1 MEALLNQL
9 AVCIER
15 GKIDKNFPFPPDLQG
30 QDGAAELSKQ
40 LLDAGVPAN
49 EVLKKALMVGM
60 HNIGDKFGCGQAFI
74 PDLLL
79 AARAMNAAMA
89 HLKPY
94 FETGQA
100 QHRGTFVLGTV
111 AGDLHDIGKNI
122 VGMVLEGNGWKVV
135 DLGADVPAEKFITAA
150 KENPDSII
158 GMSALLTTTM
168 INMEAAIKKIKSAT
182 PRTKIFVGGAPLTQ
196 NFSDKIGAD
205 GYFPEPY
212 GLIKYLDALQ

>member
-1 MEALLNQL
+1 MEELLNQL

-30 QDGAAELSKQ
+30 QDGAAELTKQ
-40 LLDAGVPAN
+40 LLDAGVSAN
-49 EVLKKALMVGM
+49 DVLKKALMVGM
-60 HNIGDKFGCGQAFI
+60 QNLGDKFGQGLVFI

-79 AARAMNAAMA
+79 AARAMNAAMV

-94 FETGQA
+94 FEKGQV

-122 VGMVLEGNGWKVV
+122 VGMVLEGNGWKVI
-135 DLGADVPAEKFITAA
+135 DLGADVSAEKFIATV
-150 KENPDSII
+150 KENPGSMI

-168 INMEAAIKKIKSAT
+168 INMKASVKKIKEALPAT
-182 PRTKIFVGGAPLTQ
+182 RVFVGGAPLTKD
-196 NFSDKIGAD
+196 FSNKIGAD
-205 GYFPEPY
+205 GCFPDPHD
-212 GLIKYLDALQ
+212 LIKYLDSLQ

>member
-1 MEALLNQL
+1 MEELLNQL
-9 AVCIER
+9 SGCIER

-30 QDGAAELSKQ
+30 QDGATELTKQ
-40 LLDAGVPAN
+40 LLDAGVSAN

-60 HNIGDKFGCGQAFI
+60 HNIGDKFGQGLVFI

-79 AARAMNAAMA
+79 AARAMNAAMT

-100 QHRGTFVLGTV
+100 QHRGTVVLGTV

-135 DLGADVPAEKFITAA
+135 DLGADVAAEKFISAV
-150 KENPDSII
+150 KENPGSMI

-168 INMEAAIKKIKSAT
+168 INMEASARKIKSAV
-182 PRTKIFVGGAPLTQ
+182 PGTKIFVGGAPLTK

-212 GLIKYLDALQ
+212 GLIKYLEALQ

>member
-1 MEALLNQL
+1 MEELLNQL
-9 AVCIER
+9 SGCIER

-30 QDGAAELSKQ
+30 QDGAAELTKQ
-40 LLDAGVPAN
+40 LLDAGVSAN

-60 HNIGDKFGCGQAFI
+60 HNIGDKFGQGLVFI

-100 QHRGTFVLGTV
+100 QHRGTVVLGTV

-135 DLGADVPAEKFITAA
+135 DLGADVAAEKFISAV
-150 KENPDSII
+150 KENPGSMI

-168 INMEAAIKKIKSAT
+168 INMEASARKIKSAV
-182 PRTKIFVGGAPLTQ
+182 PGTKIFVGGAPLTK

-212 GLIKYLDALQ
+212 GLIKYLEALQ